1 MNKVAFIGHR
11 NVLDISLREKLYKVV
26 EKQVLDG
33 NCHFIMGTHGEFDK
47 LALSVCRELK
57 KIYPNISI
65 EVVLTSITP
74 LKKKIYDGEQFSDLS
89 TFKLKHP
96 DFEDEDFKHLE
107 IFSEYDDVQT
117 KMYDIE
123 QEHYKKRITTS
134 NKKMIDESGTAIC
147 YVDCDRSRSGA
158 KLTYKYA
165 QKKGLKTINLFKSF
179 FNAFF

>member
-26 EKQVLDG
+26 EKQILDG
-33 NCHFIMGTHGEFDK
+33 NYCFIMGTHGEFDK

-57 KIYPNISI
+57 KIYANISI
-65 EVVLTSITP
+65 EVVLTSMAS

-123 QEHYKKRITTS
+123 QEHYKKKD
-134 NKKMIDESGTAIC
+134 NDKQ
-147 YVDCDRSRSGA
+147 
-158 KLTYKYA
+158 
-165 QKKGLKTINLFKSF
+165 QKND
-179 FNAFF
+179 